1 MNRSFRDFTP
11 RTFAASS
18 AAVEATLEV
27 ISYNHVHGR
36 SFLFIYRLTEWQIH
50 VKWCDSDRDR
60 PFQLM

>member
-18 AAVEATLEV
+18 AEVEATLEV

-36 SFLFIYRLTEWQIH
+36 SFLFIYPLTEWQIH
-50 VKWCDSDRDR
+50 VKWCDSD
-60 PFQLM
+60 